1 MERRGKARNM
11 MPRAE
16 RRQEILLALCRRKK
30 DTRMNLAFEFGVT
43 KRTIEIDIMNLSLR
57 YPIYTKQGGGGGI
70 FIDEDFV
77 PDMKFF
83 TDKQAALAERLS
95 EQLEGEDR
103 AVMESILKTFVSP
116 RRRKRP

>member
-1 MERRGKARNM
+1 MERRGKKRNR

-83 TDKQAALAERLS
+83 TDRQTSLAERLLG
-95 EQLEGEDR
+95 QLEGEDR
-103 AVMESILKTFVSP
+103 TVMESILKTFVSP
-116 RRRKRP
+116 KRRKRS